1 MAIWTKIKSRIYYAN
16 YEIKNM
22 SKISLIGAGQI
33 GGTLAHLIGLKELVN
48 EVVVFDIASGI
59 AKGKAL
65 DIAQSSSVDGFNVRF
80 EGTDNYEDIK
90 DSDVIIITAGVPRK
104 PGMSRDDL
112 LGINLKIIKQVAEG
126 IKKNS
131 PNAFIICITNPLDV
145 MVMAFQKY
153 SGLPTNKVVGMA
165 GILDSSRFKLFLSRE
180 LKVPVKEI
188 NAMVMGGHGDTMVP
202 LPRFTK
208 VSGKPLLDIVKEG
221 KLSEEK
227 LESIN
232 QRTRDG
238 GAEIV
243 KLLEKGSAY
252 YAPAASGVEMASAY
266 LNDEK
271 KILPCAAYL
280 NGEYGISN
288 IYAGVPVIIGK
299 NGVEK
304 VEEIKLND
312 KEKKEFINSI
322 DSVKKLWEAASA
334 IDPNLS
340 K

>member
-1 MAIWTKIKSRIYYAN
+1 MK
-16 YEIKNM
+16 
-22 SKISLIGAGQI
+22 KISLIGAGQI
-33 GGTLAHLIGLKELVN
+33 GGTLAHLIGLKELADQ
-48 EVVVFDIASGI
+48 VVLFDVASGI

-65 DIAQSSSVDGFNVRF
+65 DISQSSSVDGFNVSF
-80 EGTDNYEDIK
+80 IGTDNYEDIK
-90 DSDVIIITAGVPRK
+90 NSDVIIITAGVPRK

-126 IKKNS
+126 IKKHS
-131 PNAFIICITNPLDV
+131 SDAFVICITNPLDV

-153 SGLPTNKVVGMA
+153 SNLPTNKVVGMA
-165 GILDSSRFKLFLSRE
+165 GILDSSRFKLFLSLE
-180 LKVPVKEI
+180 LNVPVKEI
-188 NAMVMGGHGDTMVP
+188 EAMVMGGHGDTMVP
-202 LPRFTK
+202 LPRLTK
-208 VSGKPLLDIVKEG
+208 VSGKPLLDLVKEG
-221 KLSEEK
+221 KISLEK

-243 KLLEKGSAY
+243 KYLEKGSAF

-266 LNDEK
+266 LNDQK
-271 KILPCAAYL
+271 KVLPCAAYL
-280 NGEYGISN
+280 DGEYGIN
-288 IYAGVPVIIGK
+288 GLYAGVPVVIGK

-304 VEEIKLND
+304 IEEINLD
-312 KEKKEFINSI
+312 EKEKKELMNSI
-322 DSVKKLWEAASA
+322 DAVKKLWKAASA